1 MSDHIIPDDPLTHE
15 LLRIRNLIGQGQL
28 REAALALNQAQR
40 AAPQDARVP
49 MMGMRLA
56 TAAGNLEGAT
66 QAARRGLALAP
77 DCRSD
82 TE

>member
-66 QAARRGLALAP
+66 QAARR
-77 DCRSD
+77 
-82 TE
+82 